1 MSSERRAA
9 ATDAAYATHLAHRAA
24 LGTALGTHVGS
35 AKATEMDAL
44 RRHHRF
50 LRDDRERPDASY
62 EAQVA
67 RKYYDSLYKEHYRTR
82 GIALRWR
89 TEDEVVD
96 GIGQF
101 TCANQRCEW
110 HVEPTIRTKLET
122 YEVPFAYEEPGED
135 GAPVRKQALVKLVL
149 CAACAVKLRTCTRH
163 GSTEDGTRPSRASR
177 SPHASRR
184 RSVSPVPRR
193 TSSSPNRRA

>member
-9 ATDAAYATHLAHRAA
+9 ATDAAYATHLTHRAA
-24 LGTALGTHVGS
+24 LETSRAMHS
-35 AKATEMDAL
+35 SDRKATEMDAL

-50 LRDDRERPDASY
+50 LRDERERPDSSY

-67 RKYYDSLYKEHYRTR
+67 RKYYDSLYKEFAIANLKHYRTR

-110 HVEPTIRTKLET
+110 HAEPTIRTKLET
-122 YEVPFAYEEPGED
+122 YEVPFAYEEPGEE
-135 GAPVRKQALVKLVL
+135 GTPVRKQALVK
-149 CAACAVKLRTCTRH
+149 RITCV
-163 GSTEDGTRPSRASR
+163 A
-177 SPHASRR
+177 PHLI
-184 RSVSPVPRR
+184 PL
-193 TSSSPNRRA
+193 

>member
-24 LGTALGTHVGS
+24 LGTTQAPHSGGN
-35 AKATEMDAL
+35 KATEMDVL

-110 HVEPTIRTKLET
+110 HAEPTIRTKLET
-122 YEVPFAYEEPGED
+122 YEVPFAYEEPGQE

-163 GSTEDGTRPSRASR
+163 GRADGGGRPPHASR
-177 SPHASRR
+177 SPRPSRY
-184 RSVSPVPRR
+184 RSVSPMSRR
-193 TSSSPNRRA
+193 TSSPPNRSA